1 MAGKPGF
8 RARSALGAAILLVGV
23 VVVALVGGAG
33 GWLGSS
39 TSTRDGEVPQAR
51 TGGPQ
56 VEARGQ
62 QSKAWGP
69 SVGFA
74 NRDRLDEHYRKH
86 GSEFG
91 DISRQDY
98 LRQAQAL
105 RDAPAG
111 GDVLQAVRRDGVV
124 TRFDRRSGAFL
135 AFNADGV
142 IRTFFRPNDG
152 ERYFRRQLERDR

>member
-1 MAGKPGF
+1 M
-8 RARSALGAAILLVGV
+8 LL
-23 VVVALVGGAG
+23 LIGGAMLALTG
-33 GWLGSS
+33 GWGQGGAPSGDPDS
-39 TSTRDGEVPQAR
+39 ARQAPR
-51 TGGPQ
+51 S
-56 VEARGQ
+56 EARAPAGH
-62 QSKAWGP
+62 KVWGP

-74 NRDRLDEHYRKH
+74 SRDRLEDHYRKH
-86 GSEFG
+86 GAEFG

-98 LRQAQAL
+98 LRQAQTL

-111 GDVLQAVRRDGVV
+111 GAILTATRGDGVT

-152 ERYFRRQLERDR
+152 ERYFHRQLERDR